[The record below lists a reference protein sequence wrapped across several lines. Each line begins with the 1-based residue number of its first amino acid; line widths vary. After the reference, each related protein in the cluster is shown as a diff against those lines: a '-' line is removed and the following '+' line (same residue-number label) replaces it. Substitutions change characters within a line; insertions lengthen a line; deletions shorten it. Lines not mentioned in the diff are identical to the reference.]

1 MLATAK
7 LNIAFRL
14 DSTCDSDSVVDID
27 GRKPVHSSDHRWG
40 SEKRENLQ

>member
-14 DSTCDSDSVVDID
+14 DSVVDVD